1 MTTTAALPF
10 IGVGCRM
17 RRPRIGSRIGE
28 VFRMSDFWHAFRP
41 RLMHAAVLGLAVGLM
56 DFLRAFSSM
65 FSEPE
70 SRSPVLGGG
79 LNIFF
84 VSEMGAFVIIAAIT
98 WAERV
103 RIAESRRFLVMAM
116 TVVISAFVATAL
128 KLGWAILFVG
138 TTQEWA
144 PSERL
149 AWFLYMFWM
158 TCATGALAAAYYEFW
173 ERAGRSAAR
182 LRDAEIERQE
192 IEQRVVLSRLSV
204 MKARIEPAFLF
215 KSIATVQKLYR
226 GNTDAAEKLLDDLI
240 VYLRAALPQMRGITS
255 TLGDEIHL
263 AASYLKLHDDAF
275 AGRLHVAFDVP
286 ESARELRFPP
296 MVLLPLVEDAVQR
309 ASSMSRPALSLAIAV
324 KLGGISMRV
333 AVSDDCP
340 LTRLDASTEPT
351 LTSQEHSLAAFFG
364 DSARLVRDSAEGG
377 GTRIAFEIPHG
388 DNARDHR

>member
-1 MTTTAALPF
+1 
-10 IGVGCRM
+10 
-17 RRPRIGSRIGE
+17 
-28 VFRMSDFWHAFRP
+28 MSDFWHAFRP
-41 RLMHAAVLGLAVGLM
+41 RLLHAAVLGLAVGLM

-65 FSEPE
+65 LSEPE
-70 SRSPVLGGG
+70 SRSPVLGLG
-79 LNIFF
+79 LNIIL
-84 VSEMGAFVIIAAIT
+84 VGEMGTFVIIAAIT

-103 RIAESRRFLVMAM
+103 RIAESRRFFVMAM
-116 TVVISAFVATAL
+116 TVLTSAFAATVL
-128 KLGWAILFVG
+128 KLGWAHFVG
-138 TTQEWA
+138 IKQEWV
-144 PSERL
+144 PSEWL
-149 AWFLYMFWM
+149 ALFLYLFWM

-226 GNTDAAEKLLDDLI
+226 SNTDAAEKLLDDLI

-263 AASYLKLHDDAF
+263 AASYLKLHDEAF

-286 ESARELRFPP
+286 ESARELRLPP

-309 ASSMSRPALSLAIAV
+309 ASSMSRPALSLVIAV
-324 KLGGISMRV
+324 KPGETSMRV

-351 LTSQEHSLAAFFG
+351 LTSQQHSLTAFFG
-364 DSARLVRDSAEGG
+364 DAARLVRGPAEGG
-377 GTRIAFEIPHG
+377 GTRITFEIPHV